1 VFAVAL
7 TALVASIVRTV
18 PATVLVTIG
27 LLILLGIFSIVPRIA
42 DWLPSALPGSLDDL
56 IRDGAFE
63 YWPSIVVTIVTIVL
77 SLVLATSFFRRREV

>member
-1 VFAVAL
+1 
-7 TALVASIVRTV
+7 
-18 PATVLVTIG
+18 VLVTIG
-27 LLILLGIFSIVPRIA
+27 LLILLGIFSIVPRIS